1 MAENQTD
8 LAFLDA
14 ILPNGA
20 AIKVEVVTTGGA
32 QDVAVLQA
40 FSLEGLEKAI
50 AGFAE
55 IAKKTLSNNAAPD
68 SMELELGLNLG
79 LEGGKLISMLAHA
92 KSEASLT
99 VRFGWNRQA
108 EKSASSHHNNRQSG
122 Y

>member
-40 FSLEGLEKAI
+40 FSLESLEKAI

-55 IAKKTLSNNAAPD
+55 IAKKTLSNAAPD

-99 VRFGWNRQA
+99 VRFGWNRQ
-108 EKSASSHHNNRQSG
+108 EEISAGNHHGERQSG
-122 Y
+122 C

>member
-1 MAENQTD
+1 MAQPQTD

-20 AIKVEVVTTGGA
+20 AIKVEVATTGGA

-40 FSLEGLEKAI
+40 FSLESLEKAI

-55 IAKKTLSNNAAPD
+55 IAKRTLSNAAPD

-99 VRFGWNRQA
+99 VRFGWNRQP
-108 EKSASSHHNNRQSG
+108 EMSVVSRHSERKSEC
-122 Y
+122 